1 VLLLIPICTLTPFS
15 VEYLLTFS
23 DAVAVA
29 DRLAD
34 FQKHCVATYD
44 SLQSFPQLWTV
55 GHWDAICFDYWLVNN
70 RWKSWADKLIHII
83 RLNKYHLSGSQYD
96 TLRSENPKSAR
107 SCTKRSSKVETSHFN
122 NHRSRSLVSLIL
134 IDSRCSCNV
143 ASGLPAMSSLYQV
156 LLLRPLLEDPRP
168 SRNHLEWTPLNPLS
182 VTLILTASLALLVPQ
197 LHPPAVLKVKKS
209 CQWLRRNS
217 RFWSACML

>member
-1 VLLLIPICTLTPFS
+1 MLLLIPICTLTPFS

-29 DRLAD
+29 D
-34 FQKHCVATYD
+34 
-44 SLQSFPQLWTV
+44 SFPQFWTV
-55 GHWDAICFDYWLVNN
+55 GHWDAICFDYW
-70 RWKSWADKLIHII
+70 
-83 RLNKYHLSGSQYD
+83 LNKYHLSGSQYD

-209 CQWLRRNS
+209 CQ
-217 RFWSACML
+217 